1 MHERLSCKRIFSYK
15 KKNRLF
21 KNHELNAACNVAVKK
36 SRKLFLRLHPK
47 CTIKILK
54 VVKGKILKIP
64 SGIRTHDLQIRC
76 ERSNPLPLRC

>member
-1 MHERLSCKRIFSYK
+1 MQKNIFIQE

-54 VVKGKILKIP
+54 VVKGKILLKIP